1 MTDIFLHS
9 TLCFINL
16 RLLDI
21 IDILLLAVLLYQLY
35 NFIKGTVAIHITLG
49 IILLYIIWRLVHAYE
64 MELLSGILGQFINV
78 GVLALIIVFQKEIR
92 QFLLIIGRNKFIRQ
106 SSQAIFNIRRQ
117 PEEETSLNIEPI
129 IRACENMSKTFTGAL
144 IVIANENDLRSYIE
158 TGIKLHANVSEQVIE
173 SIFFKNSPLHDG
185 AIIIHENRIKAA
197 RCILPV
203 SESKSISAKLGLR
216 HRAAIGITE
225 QSDAYAII
233 VSEQTGYIS
242 YCKNGNI
249 KRNIKTSELKRII
262 FQRFTNA

>member
-1 MTDIFLHS
+1 
-9 TLCFINL
+9 
-16 RLLDI
+16 
-21 IDILLLAVLLYQLY
+21 
-35 NFIKGTVAIHITLG
+35 
-49 IILLYIIWRLVHAYE
+49 
-64 MELLSGILGQFINV
+64 
-78 GVLALIIVFQKEIR
+78 
-92 QFLLIIGRNKFIRQ
+92 
-106 SSQAIFNIRRQ
+106 
-117 PEEETSLNIEPI
+117 
-129 IRACENMSKTFTGAL
+129 MSKTFTGAL
-144 IVIANENDLRSYIE
+144 IVIANENDLRSYID
-158 TGIKLHANVSEQVIE
+158 TGIKLNANISEQVIE

-185 AIIIHENRIKAA
+185 AIIIHENKIKAA

-262 FQRFTNA
+262 FQRFTNT